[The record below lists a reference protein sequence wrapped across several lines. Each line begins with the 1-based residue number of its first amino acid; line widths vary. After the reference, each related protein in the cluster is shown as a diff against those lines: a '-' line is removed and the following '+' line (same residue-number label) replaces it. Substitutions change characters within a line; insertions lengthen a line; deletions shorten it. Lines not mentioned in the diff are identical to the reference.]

1 MAPGLFWEGTP
12 KLCAYLLPRYN
23 SFCAPPVQ
31 SLYRFI
37 VFPYRL
43 FYNRNNRAKA
53 GYKQPVGASCGP
65 REILSTRKFISNP
78 NHKSSGKAGS
88 SRQCLMFISLSYLKI
103 KKNKRK
109 PGLFSPGQCA
119 STRGFEPPTPRLG
132 GECSILLSYVDVY

>member
-1 MAPGLFWEGTP
+1 MSKTLAFPESSKMAPGLFWEGTP

-65 REILSTRKFISNP
+65 LEILSTRKFISNP

-88 SRQCLMFISLSYLKI
+88 SRQCLMFISLSYLII
-103 KKNKRK
+103 KKTKENRD
-109 PGLFSPGQCA
+109 FSVPVNA
-119 STRGFEPPTPRLG
+119 RPREDSNLRP
-132 GECSILLSYVDVY
+132 LA